1 MGMGLL
7 VWGCISMIMG
17 WASGTFGLFGLK
29 KQEVKNPALN
39 YVGVALAIVGLLIY
53 LQVKTT
59 DTSVD
64 SVMEDDKHTHTPL
77 INHDDDFILRPS
89 DNRPS
94 EGVRIIRAKSE
105 GNQSDTDEAAPMS
118 ESSKRILGLVLAMIA
133 GIFFGCSFDPSQ
145 YVIDNEYDGADDPL
159 NYVFAHFTGIIL
171 TSWFYT
177 IAYCAYKA
185 YHKQEPFVNS
195 ACILPATVSGV
206 MWGIAQIS
214 WFIAN
219 GKLGFTVTFPMI
231 SCGPGFVGALWGVFL
246 FKEITG
252 TRNFAILLTAVAV
265 TLPAL
270 ILVGVS
276 H

>member
-1 MGMGLL
+1 MGLGLL

-29 KQEVKNPALN
+29 KQEVKDPTMN

-53 LQVKTT
+53 LNVKTN

-64 SVMEDDKHTHTPL
+64 SQKKEIHDEKNVSLLHHTDEEDRHSDGA
-77 INHDDDFILRPS
+77 FIDIRRTNSTQQQEGELS
-89 DNRPS
+89 DN
-94 EGVRIIRAKSE
+94 
-105 GNQSDTDEAAPMS
+105 M
-118 ESSKRILGLVLAMIA
+118 KRIVGLLLAVIA
-133 GIFFGCSFDPSQ
+133 GFFFGCSFDPSQ
-145 YVIDNEYDGADDPL
+145 YVIDNKYDGDDNPL
-159 NYVFAHFTGIIL
+159 NYVFPHFTGILI

-177 IAYCAYKA
+177 IMYCCYKA
-185 YHKQEPFVNS
+185 YKRQEPFINS
-195 ACILPATVSGV
+195 ACILPASLSGIL
-206 MWGIAQIS
+206 WGIAQIS

-231 SCGPGFVGALWGVFL
+231 SCGPGFIGALWGIFL

-252 TRNFAILLTAVAV
+252 WRNLGILLLAVAV

-270 ILVGVS
+270 VLVGIS